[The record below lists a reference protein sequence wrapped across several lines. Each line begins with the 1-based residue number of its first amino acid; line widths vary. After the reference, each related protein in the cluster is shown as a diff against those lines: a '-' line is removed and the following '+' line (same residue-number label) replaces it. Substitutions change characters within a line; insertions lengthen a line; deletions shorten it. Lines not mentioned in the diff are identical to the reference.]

1 MDEYRGFQEV
11 FSDDERLPIF
21 YSDLTSNIFNCRQ
34 NEYVLINDADGASKD
49 FYRWDGIRYVLV
61 GYKTIKNDYTGVVKP
76 RNPQQ
81 RLAIDML
88 YNQDIT
94 VKILVGKFG
103 TGKDYLMS
111 SIALDLVMQ
120 GKFDKIMWVRN
131 NVEVKNSKPLG
142 FLPGDAFDKL
152 LPFAMPLA
160 DHVGGRDV
168 LEHLISSQQIEVE
181 HLGFIRGRD
190 IKNTIIMCSE
200 AENMTK
206 EHVQLLLGRVGEGSA
221 LWLNGDYKQTD
232 HKVFAENNGLM
243 IAIDRLKGHPKFGF
257 VKLVKTERS
266 ETAAMADLLD

>member
-1 MDEYRGFQEV
+1 MDEYRGFQEIA
-11 FSDDERLPIF
+11 SDDERLSTF
-21 YSDLTSNIFNCRQ
+21 YGDLANNIFGCRQ
-34 NEYVLINDADGASKD
+34 NEHIIVYDADGVAKD
-49 FYRWDGIRYVLV
+49 FYRWDGTKYVHV
-61 GYKTIKNDYTGVVKP
+61 GYRVIKNDYTGNVRP

-111 SIALDLVMQ
+111 SVALDLVMQ

-131 NVEVKNSKPLG
+131 NIEVKNSKPLG

-160 DHVGGRDV
+160 DHVGGRDG
-168 LEHLISSQQIEVE
+168 LERLISNQQIEVE

-243 IAIDRLKGHPKFGF
+243 IAVDRLKGHPKFGF
-257 VKLVKTERS
+257 VELIKTERS

>member
-1 MDEYRGFQEV
+1 MDEYRGFQEIT
-11 FSDDERLPIF
+11 SDDERLPTF
-21 YSDLTSNIFNCRQ
+21 YSDLTNNIFDCHQ
-34 NEYVLINDADGASKD
+34 NEHIIVYDADGVAKD
-49 FYRWDGIRYVLV
+49 FYRWDGTKYVLV
-61 GYKTIKNDYTGVVKP
+61 GYKVIKNDYTGNVRP

-111 SIALDLVMQ
+111 SVALDLVMQ

-160 DHVGGRDV
+160 DHVGGRDG
-168 LEHLISSQQIEVE
+168 LERLISNQQIEVE

-232 HKVFAENNGLM
+232 HKVFTENNGLM
-243 IAIDRLKGHPKFGF
+243 IAVDRLKGHPKFGF

>member
-1 MDEYRGFQEV
+1 MDEYRGFQEIT
-11 FSDDERLPIF
+11 SDDERLSTF
-21 YSDLTSNIFNCRQ
+21 YSDLTNNIFDCRQ
-34 NEYVLINDADGASKD
+34 NEHIIVYDADGVAKD
-49 FYRWDGIRYVLV
+49 FYRWDGTKYVLV
-61 GYKTIKNDYTGVVKP
+61 GYKVIKNDYTGNVRP

-111 SIALDLVMQ
+111 SVALDLVMQ

-160 DHVGGRDV
+160 DHVGGRDG
-168 LEHLISSQQIEVE
+168 LERLISNQQIEVE

-190 IKNTIIMCSE
+190 IKNTIIMCGE

-232 HKVFAENNGLM
+232 HKVFTENNGLM
-243 IAIDRLKGHPKFGF
+243 IAVDRLKGHPKFGF

>member
-160 DHVGGRDV
+160 DHVGGRDG

-181 HLGFIRGRD
+181 HLGFLRQQYR
-190 IKNTIIMCSE
+190 
-200 AENMTK
+200 
-206 EHVQLLLGRVGEGSA
+206 
-221 LWLNGDYKQTD
+221 
-232 HKVFAENNGLM
+232 
-243 IAIDRLKGHPKFGF
+243 
-257 VKLVKTERS
+257 
-266 ETAAMADLLD
+266 

>member
-160 DHVGGRDV
+160 DHVGGRDG

-206 EHVQLLLGRVGEGSA
+206 KHVQLLLGRVGEGSA

>member
-34 NEYVLINDADGASKD
+34 NEHIIVYDTDGVAKD
-49 FYRWDGIRYVLV
+49 FYRWDGTKYALV
-61 GYKTIKNDYTGVVKP
+61 GYKVIKNDYTGNVRP

-111 SIALDLVMQ
+111 SVALDLVMQ

-160 DHVGGRDV
+160 DHVGGRDG
-168 LEHLISSQQIEVE
+168 LERLISNQQIEVE

-232 HKVFAENNGLM
+232 HKVFTENNGLM
-243 IAIDRLKGHPKFGF
+243 IAVDRLKGHPKFGF